1 MVEFAALSKRRGGI
15 VTHWGYHFYIK
26 KYLFCSSKDIFI
38 LNHITTMTN
47 EEFINLVKT
56 CKDRKE
62 LLLKLGGH
70 KNTSEN
76 RRKYIAPLR
85 REAGL
90 DPRQLTEL
98 FLK

>member
-1 MVEFAALSKRRGGI
+1 
-15 VTHWGYHFYIK
+15 
-26 KYLFCSSKDIFI
+26 
-38 LNHITTMTN
+38 MTN